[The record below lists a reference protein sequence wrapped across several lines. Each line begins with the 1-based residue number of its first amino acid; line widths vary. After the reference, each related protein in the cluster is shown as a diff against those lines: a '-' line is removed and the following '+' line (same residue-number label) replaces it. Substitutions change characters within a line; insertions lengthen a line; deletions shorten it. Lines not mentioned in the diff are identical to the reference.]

1 MKIISIA
8 WRNLW
13 RHKLR
18 SSVVMTAV
26 FIGLSAGV
34 FSNAFM
40 YGMIAQRLEST
51 IMSQVSNFQ
60 IHSQL
65 FVEEDEYGFL
75 INEPEE
81 LTQYLKNDLKIE
93 RFSPRLLASGM
104 ISSPSSASGV
114 SIRAVDPEHETKV
127 TNLHERIVKGE
138 YLPSGVRNPVYLGE
152 KLADELSVSVR
163 SRVVITFQ
171 DPEGNITGGAFRVAG
186 IYRTENTGFDM
197 MNIFVSKADFVKISS
212 YSVNDMHEIAVRIE
226 DDSKTADITALLNSR
241 FENNGILARPWQ
253 KLQPELGMMSEMMN
267 QIMYILIVI
276 ILFALGFTIT
286 NTMLMAVMERYHE
299 FGVLLA
305 VGMKKSRVFFMVMAE
320 AVMLSL
326 TGAVA
331 GMTVSF
337 WAIYYTGR
345 KGIDISAVGDG
356 LGSLG
361 FSAVIYPSIDNSFYI
376 GVTLLVIL
384 TALLS
389 AVYPAVKALR
399 LKPAEA
405 IRIQ

>member
-1 MKIISIA
+1 MKIISIS

-26 FIGLSAGV
+26 FIGLAAGV

-40 YGMIAQRLEST
+40 YGMMAQRLEST

-60 IHSQL
+60 VHNRL

-75 INEPEE
+75 INDPDKIIRF
-81 LTQYLKNDLKIE
+81 LKDDHKIE
-93 RFSPRLLASGM
+93 NITPRLLASGM
-104 ISSPSSASGV
+104 ISSPTSASGV
-114 SIRAVDPEHETKV
+114 SIRAVDPEREKSV
-127 TNLHERIVKGE
+127 TNLHERIIEGE
-138 YLPSGVRNPVYLGE
+138 YLPGSVRNPVYIGE

-186 IYRTENTGFDM
+186 IYRTENSGFDM
-197 MNIFVSKADFVKISS
+197 MNIFVSKNDFVNISS
-212 YSVNDMHEIAVRIE
+212 YSIGDTHEIAVRLD
-226 DDSKTADITALLNSR
+226 DDSKTADITGLINSL
-241 FENNGILARPWQ
+241 FEDEDILARPWQ
-253 KLQPELGMMSEMMN
+253 KLQPELGMMSEMLN
-267 QIMYILIVI
+267 QIMYVLIII

-320 AVMLSL
+320 AVMLSM
-326 TGAVA
+326 TGAAA
-331 GMTVSF
+331 GMAVSF
-337 WAIYYTGR
+337 WTIHFTGR

-356 LGSLG
+356 LSSLG
-361 FSAVIYPSIDNSFYI
+361 FSAVIYPSIEFSFYI